1 MDFVVAKKR
10 KADIRI
16 CMKLVRFCIS
26 RLFTVLIT
34 VLWIL
39 YDLLVEMLV
48 SLEICKHFEN
58 QIPSSFI

>member
-1 MDFVVAKKR
+1 
-10 KADIRI
+10 
-16 CMKLVRFCIS
+16 MKLVRFCIS

-48 SLEICKHFEN
+48 SREICKHFEN